1 MRQLLVILSAILVS
15 ATLTTSAQNDYSPSR
30 VSQAAEQLKRS
41 TTRLADTVL
50 QDLLRS
56 QSNTRNDIQHAMLA
70 QEIDGAATVLVE
82 LARIRRSGTDVREAA
97 ARFTE
102 LSRGFPAYITSSHT
116 GLWRAVQN
124 DAAVVNRMLNVNI
137 PGGPANRPIVG
148 RVSWRG
154 MVDDRVQLV
163 IRGRTV
169 ETRTLSGNAFPDGS
183 TSFTTPLP
191 SVAVQLDVNKLSGR
205 GSVNVLQHPA
215 RANDFTAVIE
225 IYDAPSGAQE
235 YRLDIV
241 WR

>member
-1 MRQLLVILSAILVS
+1 MRPLLLGAILVT
-15 ATLTTSAQNDYSPSR
+15 ATLAISAQSDYSPSR

-41 TTRLADTVL
+41 TTRLAGTVL
-50 QDLLRS
+50 EDLLRS
-56 QSNTRNDIQHAMLA
+56 QNNSRNEIQHAMLA
-70 QEIDGAATVLVE
+70 QQVDGAATVLVE
-82 LARIRRSGTDVREAA
+82 LARIRRSGADVREAA

-102 LSRGFPAYITSSHT
+102 LSRGYPAYITSSHA
-116 GLWRAVQN
+116 GLWRTVQN
-124 DAAVVNRMLNVNI
+124 DVASVNRMLNVTN
-137 PGGPANRPIVG
+137 PGGPAERPIIG

-163 IRGRTV
+163 IRGKAV
-169 ETRTLSGNAFPDGS
+169 ETRTLSGKAFPDGS

-191 SVAVQLDVNKLSGR
+191 TVAVQVDVNKLGGR
-205 GSVNVLQHPA
+205 GSVTVLQHPA

-225 IYDAPSGAQE
+225 IYDAASGAQE